1 MPISSIRTFGDAAR
15 TRSMIAWMFALIEST
30 DRPRRPSFAPVSS
43 TKTSTGS
50 RTSHSIRRSAPAEVS
65 PLYPALSTRYGKPR
79 ESTRRAISAG
89 YASSGSRPSPAVRLV
104 PTNRSRLGTAGV
116 ESMAESLAGDA
127 DSVFSSLRHAP
138 STSSATV
145 TFTKSCMLEARG
157 LTKSYESGAQT
168 LTVLRDVNF
177 TIRDGEFVAII
188 GPSGSGKTTL
198 LGLLAGLDVPS
209 AGTVILDGANL
220 AALGEDARARLRGE
234 KVGFVFQ
241 SFQLIPTLTALENVQ
256 VPLELRGDRHAGD
269 RARDLLARVGLAERT
284 HHYPVQLSGG
294 EQQRVAIARAFSNSP
309 KVLFADEPTGN
320 LDASTG
326 GRIAQLRESLNRED
340 GTTLVLVT
348 HDQAIAGRARRVV
361 RLHDGAVISDA
372 EAA

>member
-1 MPISSIRTFGDAAR
+1 
-15 TRSMIAWMFALIEST
+15 
-30 DRPRRPSFAPVSS
+30 
-43 TKTSTGS
+43 
-50 RTSHSIRRSAPAEVS
+50 
-65 PLYPALSTRYGKPR
+65 
-79 ESTRRAISAG
+79 
-89 YASSGSRPSPAVRLV
+89 
-104 PTNRSRLGTAGV
+104 
-116 ESMAESLAGDA
+116 
-127 DSVFSSLRHAP
+127 
-138 STSSATV
+138 
-145 TFTKSCMLEARG
+145 MLEARS
-157 LTKSYESGAQT
+157 LTKTYESGAQT

-209 AGTVILDGANL
+209 AGTVVLDGADL

-256 VPLELRGDRHAGD
+256 VPLELRGERNTAE
-269 RARDLLARVGLAERT
+269 RARDLLARVGLGERT

-320 LDASTG
+320 LDAATG
-326 GRIAQLRESLNRED
+326 GRIVELLESLNRED

-348 HDQAIAGRARRVV
+348 HDQVIAGRARRVV
-361 RLHDGAVISDA
+361 RLRDGAVISDA